1 MIEAVPAAT
10 GLHAAAVSGASNV
23 GNKGS
28 EGVFYTLVGNR
39 KRVAANPAAL
49 FDWDTIVQRLDK
61 QGSIEEN
68 AYS

>member
-28 EGVFYTLVGNR
+28 EGVFYT
-39 KRVAANPAAL
+39 
-49 FDWDTIVQRLDK
+49 
-61 QGSIEEN
+61 S
-68 AYS
+68 